1 MLTTMHRLWRQ
12 RDLAVNWHPYTQMRD
27 CRAMPPVFINR
38 ARGMKLFDDKGNW
51 YYDTISSWWCNV
63 HGHGH
68 PHIRRAINRQFAKL
82 DHVLFAGFTHQPA
95 IELSEKLLAIAPR
108 GLARVFYSDDG
119 STAVETALK
128 MSLQY
133 WHNRGQRRRRQFI
146 ALDHGYHGD
155 TFGAMSVSGVGTF
168 TRPFAPLCFPSHRA
182 PAPYCYRCPLGTS
195 FPACRIACLKPLEHV
210 LKRHRQTIAALVLE
224 PLVLAAGGMIVYPPA
239 YLRGAARLARRYGVH
254 LIADEV
260 ATGFGRTGTMFACEQ
275 ARVSPD
281 FLCLGKGLTSG
292 TITLGATLT
301 TDRIYRAFLGP
312 VKSGRTFYHGH
323 TFTANPVA
331 CAAALASLEL
341 FRREH
346 TLTRS
351 QPLIRRFHAQLEHF
365 RDMPLVGDVRALGF
379 VGALELV
386 TDKTSKKPVGLEVTQ
401 AIYRAGLKRH
411 LLLRPLGNIIY
422 FFLPPAIKPREL
434 DAVMRAA
441 RTTLTKNSA

>member
-1 MLTTMHRLWRQ
+1 MTQ
-12 RDLAVNWHPYTQMRD
+12 RDLAVNWHPYTQMREHQD
-27 CRAMPPVFINR
+27 LPPIIITR
-38 ARGMKLFDDKGNW
+38 ARGIKLYDDSGNY
-51 YYDTISSWWCNV
+51 YYDTISSWWCNI

-68 PHIRRAINRQFAKL
+68 PHIRRAINRQLSQL

-95 IELSEKLLAIAPR
+95 IELSEQLLALAPR

-133 WHNRGQRRRRQFI
+133 WHNRGQRTRRQFV

-168 TRPFAPLCFPSHRA
+168 TRPFAPLCFPCHRA
-182 PAPYCYRCPLGTS
+182 PAPYCYRCPLGKS
-195 FPACRIACLKPLEHV
+195 FPACRIACLKPLEQL
-210 LKRHRQTIAALVLE
+210 LKRHRRTVAALILE

-260 ATGFGRTGTMFACEQ
+260 ATGFGRTGSMFACAQ
-275 ARVSPD
+275 AQVRPD
-281 FLCLGKGLTSG
+281 FLCLGKGLTGG

-301 TDRIYRAFLGP
+301 TDKVYRAFLAP
-312 VKSGRTFYHGH
+312 AARGRTFYHGH

-331 CAAALASLEL
+331 CAAALASLVL
-341 FRREH
+341 FRSER
-346 TLTRS
+346 TLARC
-351 QPLIRRFHAQLEHF
+351 QPVIRRFHAHLDRF
-365 RDMPLVGDVRALGF
+365 RDLPCVGDVRMCGLI
-379 VGALELV
+379 GALELV
-386 TDKTSKKPVGLEVTQ
+386 TDRKSRTPVGRAVGQ
-401 AIYRAGLKRH
+401 AIYRAGLKHH

-422 FFLPPAIKPREL
+422 FFLPLAIRPREL
-434 DAVMRAA
+434 DAIMRAA
-441 RTTLTKNSA
+441 RNAFIAAITKATA